1 MERSVIAK
9 RLRDARRIVVKVGTS
24 SLTYNNGKL
33 HIRSM
38 ELLVRQLADLK
49 NSGKEI
55 LLVSSGAV
63 GAGLGKLDLHAK
75 PREMPKV
82 QALAAIG
89 QGLLMQNY
97 EKFFGEWGVNVAQ
110 VLLIKED
117 FEDSGRYA
125 NIRNTLAEIFAYGA
139 VPIINENDVTVYQE
153 LKVGDNDTLAALV
166 AGAAEADLLV
176 LLSDIDGLY
185 TANPRTDAQ
194 AKMLPVVHGV
204 TPEIEGLAGGT
215 GTELGSGGMM
225 TKVKAAKMA
234 NAAGMP
240 MVLANAAEE
249 NVLLR
254 LLDGEQ
260 IGTVF
265 LP

>member
-1 MERSVIAK
+1 MIAK

-63 GAGLGKLDLHAK
+63 GAGLGKLDLQAK

-125 NIRNTLAEIFAYGA
+125 NIKNTLAEIFAYGA

-185 TANPRTDAQ
+185 TANPRTDVG
-194 AKMLPVVHGV
+194 AKMLSVVYGV
-204 TPEIEGLAGGT
+204 TPEIEALAGGT

-234 NAAGMP
+234 NKAGMP

-260 IGTVF
+260 LGTVF